1 MGTFEFEKQK
11 IITDEQLD
19 ELDQLD
25 RDGFYQIHLC
35 CMDEDEY
42 SDVEITNEK
51 ELSDYMKN
59 VEVVYMVVKNP
70 DLTYEKL

>member
-1 MGTFEFEKQK
+1 
-11 IITDEQLD
+11 
-19 ELDQLD
+19 
-25 RDGFYQIHLC
+25 
-35 CMDEDEY
+35 MDEDEY